1 MAEASDI
8 EIQKDAE
15 ANDKGAEGVQ
25 TLSQEEL
32 KQKAARVKQM
42 EHLRMKIKTLKGKI
56 TKIMNKL
63 ETVISAFEKVE
74 TEQAPTT
81 KVRRKAKEIM

>member
-1 MAEASDI
+1 
-8 EIQKDAE
+8 
-15 ANDKGAEGVQ
+15 
-25 TLSQEEL
+25 
-32 KQKAARVKQM
+32 M
-42 EHLRMKIKTLKGKI
+42 EQLRMKIKTLKGKI
-56 TKIMNKL
+56 PKIMNKL

>member
-15 ANDKGAEGVQ
+15 ANDKGAEGVH
-25 TLSQEEL
+25 TLTQEEL

-42 EHLRMKIKTLKGKI
+42 EQLRMKIKTLKTTM
-56 TKIMNKL
+56 TKNMNK
-63 ETVISAFEKVE
+63 VNFWNFKGA
-74 TEQAPTT
+74 
-81 KVRRKAKEIM
+81 R